1 MNLVQINAIRE
12 LLDDANR
19 RLSALT
25 APVSP
30 PELARA
36 LGAAVT
42 QTNKAHAAVLRLE
55 HVWAQADADA
65 AGAPAA

>member
-1 MNLVQINAIRE
+1 MSLVQINAIRE

-19 RLSALT
+19 RLTALA
-25 APVSP
+25 APVAP
-30 PELARA
+30 LEITRA
-36 LGAAVT
+36 LNAAAT